1 MTAAAN
7 KGVTKFII
15 VRHGETVA
23 NRDHILQGWME
34 SPLSDNGILQ
44 AQRAAMY
51 LQNASFTAAYSSDLS
66 RAMDTVREILKYHP
80 EIPLTPE
87 KSLREWNLGILQ
99 GQKNAVLHEKYPE
112 LMCAFR
118 NEHCSPDIPG
128 GEKRDDF
135 QKRIN
140 KIVRDLA
147 EKHPGETI
155 LICTHGGALQRIFR
169 MVTGLLDESN
179 ILPAS
184 TNASISMIEFQ
195 HEVQKWRLLNW
206 NITDHLNG
214 LHLNELFVH

>member
-1 MTAAAN
+1 
-7 KGVTKFII
+7 VTHFLT
-15 VRHGETVA
+15 E
-23 NRDHILQGWME
+23 
-34 SPLSDNGILQ
+34 
-44 AQRAAMY
+44 
-51 LQNASFTAAYSSDLS
+51 
-66 RAMDTVREILKYHP
+66 HP
-80 EIPLTPE
+80 EFEPE
-87 KSLREWNLGILQ
+87 IVEALWFVSGENGSHRMWPHKLLGE
-99 GQKNAVLHEKYPE
+99 GHFAAVLKKTGGEE
-112 LMCAFR
+112 TDL
-118 NEHCSPDIPG
+118 DIPG

>member
-7 KGVTKFII
+7 NGVTKFII
-15 VRHGETVA
+15 VRHGETIA

-66 RAMDTVREILKYHP
+66 RAMDTVREILKHHP
-80 EIPLTPE
+80 EVPLTPE

-112 LMCAFR
+112 LMSAFR

-140 KIVRDLA
+140 KIFRVLA

-169 MVTGLLDESN
+169 MVTGVMDENN

-214 LHLNELFVH
+214 LRLNELFVH